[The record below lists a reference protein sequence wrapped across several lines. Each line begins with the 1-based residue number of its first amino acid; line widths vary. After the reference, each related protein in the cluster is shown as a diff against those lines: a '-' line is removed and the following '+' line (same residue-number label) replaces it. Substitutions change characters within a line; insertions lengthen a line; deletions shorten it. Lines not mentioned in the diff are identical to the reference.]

1 MQHESTHAGTHACI
15 HSHACMHAHVHTHT
29 HTHTH
34 THKHTVIYQGMGTE
48 EKSFKKKKVFKEDLK
63 ELTERQTDR
72 QKQGV
77 GSR

>member
-1 MQHESTHAGTHACI
+1 MKVHMQARTHAYTRM
-15 HSHACMHAHVHTHT
+15 HACMRMC
-29 HTHTH
+29 THTH

-72 QKQGV
+72 QKQGA